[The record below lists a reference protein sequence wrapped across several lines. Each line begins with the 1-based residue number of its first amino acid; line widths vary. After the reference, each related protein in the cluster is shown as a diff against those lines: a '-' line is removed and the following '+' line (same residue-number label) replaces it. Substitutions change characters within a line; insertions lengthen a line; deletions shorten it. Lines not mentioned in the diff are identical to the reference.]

1 MEYAIEPPTTEQPLD
16 EKQREVASSK
26 MLSNGVEREP
36 EAGSPG
42 RALLKH
48 PAYSIRKLFLGSSSR
63 LIYLVVVTCIGFFL
77 TPFTVHTLGAEQ
89 FGLWA
94 LANAF
99 IGYYSILDLGLS
111 GAVFTHMSH
120 ALGARDEDEGSR
132 IFSTGLV
139 MFSAIG
145 ALVLLITFILAG
157 SVYHLYQGHGPTI
170 ALVILI
176 CGFQMSLNF
185 PMRAPYGVLNAGSH
199 FETTSWVSIFGALLR
214 TAITVYVLKA
224 GYGVIGLA
232 VGNLI
237 AAVPGYI
244 FILFSV
250 RWKYPFVHL
259 RIFNAWHKATAKK
272 LFHFAMPVLVGQ
284 VSDRLRLQSDALIV
298 SFALGLV
305 AVAHYNVAT
314 TLVMYYMDGIL
325 AIIGVLTPV
334 IAMQKSAGDEAG
346 VRRSFFAGTRLAIC
360 TASFVGFGIVEMG
373 HAFIQRWMGVAYT
386 DAYPLLVIL
395 TIAMFFDLWQSTA
408 VSALYATMNQ
418 NSYAALNFVEAVANV
433 ALSVLLVRRYGMIG
447 VALGTMIP
455 AIFIR
460 TIVQPIIVKR
470 KLGFTVFDYLAQSGL
485 TLARMAVCLVA
496 PTLLVW
502 RNLQPN
508 YPSIFIIGGISL
520 VLFAVPAW
528 LWEFKGIGSDK
539 LARFI
544 PWRTAEQQ

>member
-1 MEYAIEPPTTEQPLD
+1 MSTEYAIEQPSQDEQKEERGLGMDQPD
-16 EKQREVASSK
+16 KGHSEKKQ
-26 MLSNGVEREP
+26 
-36 EAGSPG
+36 
-42 RALLKH
+42 
-48 PAYSIRKLFLGSSSR
+48 PARSFYSVRKLLVGSSSR
-63 LIYLVVVTCIGFFL
+63 LIYLALVTCIGFFL
-77 TPFTVHTLGAEQ
+77 TPYTVHTLGAEQ

-120 ALGARDEDEGSR
+120 ALGARDEDQGSR
-132 IFSTGLV
+132 IFSTGLA

-145 ALVLLITFILAG
+145 GLLMLVTLVLAG
-157 SVYHLYQGHGPTI
+157 GVYRFYHGHGPTI

-176 CGFQMSLNF
+176 IGFQMALNF

-199 FETTSWVSIFGALLR
+199 FEVTSWVSVFGAILR
-214 TAITVYVLKA
+214 TGITVYVLKA

-237 AAVPGYI
+237 AAIPGYI
-244 FILFSV
+244 FILGAV
-250 RWKYPFVHL
+250 RWKYPFIGFRV
-259 RIFNAWHKATAKK
+259 RNAWHSVTATK
-272 LFHFAMPVLVGQ
+272 LFRFAMPVLVGQ

-298 SFALGLV
+298 SFSLGLV

-346 VRRSFFAGTRLAIC
+346 MRHSFFTGTRLAIA
-360 TASFVGFGIVEMG
+360 TAAFVGFGIVDMG

-408 VSALYATMNQ
+408 VSSLYATMNQ
-418 NSYAALNFVEAVANV
+418 NSYAALNLMEAIANV
-433 ALSVLLVRRYGMIG
+433 LLSVLLVRRYGMIG

-470 KLGFTVFDYLAQSGL
+470 KLGYTVTDYLTQSGL
-485 TLARMAVCLVA
+485 TFARMMICLVA
-496 PTLLVW
+496 PSLLVW
-502 RNLQPN
+502 RFLQPT
-508 YPSIFIIGGISL
+508 YPSIFAIGTASL
-520 VLFAVPAW
+520 VLFAIPVW
-528 LWEFKGIGSDK
+528 LWEFKAVG
-539 LARFI
+539 
-544 PWRTAEQQ
+544 AERLTRLLPFRAVVQE